1 MTSTVI
7 SEIVLAA
14 VCAYCALMLWRF
26 SPLQDR
32 SWGALAALITA
43 IAAALGALK
52 YGTNLPVAD
61 WHYLAVQVSKYVAL
75 PLMAFAWIF
84 AGWSWPRFSGGRLFV
99 VIVVVSLFVC
109 HQWLRAVPYYAE
121 WLGPISVCLIGVV
134 ALSILLRHRE
144 YALLG
149 LSGAAQLALA
159 GMVIGSKG
167 SINGVPAVDIFHYVL
182 ASGWLSM
189 SVGLRHV
196 D

>member
-1 MTSTVI
+1 MISTAI

-32 SWGALAALITA
+32 SWGALATLITA
-43 IAAALGALK
+43 ITAALGAVK
-52 YGTNLPVAD
+52 FGTQLPVD
-61 WHYLAVQVSKYVAL
+61 EWHRLGAQMSRFLAL
-75 PLMAFAWIF
+75 PLMAMAWVFAAWH
-84 AGWSWPRFSGGRLFV
+84 WPKYSGGRWFA
-99 VIVVVSLFVC
+99 VIVLVAAFVC
-109 HQWLRAVPYYAE
+109 HQWLRPLPYYAA
-121 WLGPISVCLIGVV
+121 WLPQISIGVI
-134 ALSILLRHRE
+134 ALVSLSQLLRHRE

-149 LSGAAQLALA
+149 LSGAAQFALA
-159 GMVIGSKG
+159 GMVIGSSG

-182 ASGWLSM
+182 ASAWLAM

>member
-1 MTSTVI
+1 MVSTVI

-32 SWGALAALITA
+32 SWGAFAALITA
-43 IAAALGALK
+43 ITAVLGALK
-52 YGTNLPVAD
+52 FGTDMPVAE
-61 WHYLAVQVSKYVAL
+61 WHRLAVQLSKYIAL
-75 PLMAFAWIF
+75 PFMALAWLFAAWN
-84 AGWSWPRFSGGRLFV
+84 WPRLSGGRLLM
-99 VIVVVSLFVC
+99 VIVVIGLFVC
-109 HQWLRAVPYYAE
+109 HQWLQALPYYAQ
-121 WLGPISVCLIGVV
+121 WLGPLSIAVV
-134 ALSILLRHRE
+134 AITALSVVLRHRE

-149 LSGAAQLALA
+149 LAGAAQIALA

-167 SINGVPAVDIFHYVL
+167 HINGVPAVDVFHYVL
-182 ASGWLSM
+182 ASAWLSM